1 MFDRR
6 AANQRVQNGS
16 NKHGL
21 VATTNVKQQNC
32 NIPLSGTHFDVGFG
46 PSSGSGMFQSSF
58 CVRFLNSFSQ
68 FRLQDS
74 FGDGTFR
81 NIANNLTRESK
92 NNDATTKSR
101 GQQQRG
107 CTLVSSSDRLSAPP
121 TTASF
126 RRFTT
131 SFSTPITLR
140 AVSGTYCA
148 TQHNNSNTGSLDTS
162 HLHYHRCATPST
174 VLSVGWLARTRRFC
188 AAISHEVGCSMT
200 AKHA

>member
-101 GQQQRG
+101 GQQQR
-107 CTLVSSSDRLSAPP
+107 RLYFGFQ
-121 TTASF
+121 F
-126 RRFTT
+126 RQAVGPANY
-131 SFSTPITLR
+131 SLFSTL
-140 AVSGTYCA
+140 
-148 TQHNNSNTGSLDTS
+148 HNL
-162 HLHYHRCATPST
+162 L
-174 VLSVGWLARTRRFC
+174 
-188 AAISHEVGCSMT
+188 
-200 AKHA
+200 